1 MARRYSRD
9 NRGRFASAGTGATA
23 RGGRLRTAAGNKR
36 ATVTTKSGMVAQG
49 RMTGAPL
56 KGTIGKTDKSRLNIN
71 LTRPSKPGQRG
82 AYNEAR
88 MQIRANKAAPKPTAT
103 TTKLGGRLNPAKK
116 AFRAADK
123 KFLSTIQKE
132 KGISKA
138 ASDARRDAKI
148 SSDFTKTP
156 TTKGPKIN
164 NTISQTKE
172 KRDIETKQRL
182 FKQRIT
188 RAYNLP
194 STGTDIKGRRT
205 AKIKAK
211 AIATLQGT
219 KRPDVSDST
228 VGGLRRAR
236 TSTGYRAPSS
246 RLPTPS
252 RAARAQSRAQ
262 TLAKTQRFDAVGRRL
277 GNPTKMDK
285 RARTGARAVDFNNN
299 PKAFLRN
306 TLAQNIKSRG
316 PKGTA
321 GFVAKPRSL
330 TQAPKRIKKA
340 TTAAPKPAAA
350 SKTPSNKIAASPR
363 QLSRNEQTARDVM
376 TNKSFRS
383 DRQRIAEMQ
392 RRGIDRNA
400 DFVGL
405 VANVRAKQ
413 GGGTT
418 AKIKPASK
426 PAAASKST
434 ARPLSQRE
442 TQNLGLAKSNL
453 AISKE
458 RLAFAREAKAKAK
471 GPLEKL
477 KATDR
482 INEHQTNIRGLNKK
496 ITAINA
502 RPAPGRPITG
512 ADRSGNRKQ
521 LSAPRKSGAI
531 KGSIKRDASASS
543 KLKNKSGLNA
553 GKFKNIYMANANKAA
568 AAKRKRKP

>member
-9 NRGRFASAGTGATA
+9 NRGRFASTGSGATA

-88 MQIRANKAAPKPTAT
+88 TQIRAN
-103 TTKLGGRLNPAKK
+103 
-116 AFRAADK
+116 
-123 KFLSTIQKE
+123 
-132 KGISKA
+132 
-138 ASDARRDAKI
+138 
-148 SSDFTKTP
+148 
-156 TTKGPKIN
+156 
-164 NTISQTKE
+164 
-172 KRDIETKQRL
+172 
-182 FKQRIT
+182 
-188 RAYNLP
+188 
-194 STGTDIKGRRT
+194 
-205 AKIKAK
+205 
-211 AIATLQGT
+211 
-219 KRPDVSDST
+219 
-228 VGGLRRAR
+228 
-236 TSTGYRAPSS
+236 
-246 RLPTPS
+246 
-252 RAARAQSRAQ
+252 
-262 TLAKTQRFDAVGRRL
+262 
-277 GNPTKMDK
+277 
-285 RARTGARAVDFNNN
+285 
-299 PKAFLRN
+299 
-306 TLAQNIKSRG
+306 
-316 PKGTA
+316 
-321 GFVAKPRSL
+321 
-330 TQAPKRIKKA
+330 KA

-392 RRGIDRNA
+392 RRGIDRNT

-482 INEHQTNIRGLNKK
+482 INEHQTNIRGLNEK

-553 GKFKNIYMANANKAA
+553 DKFKNIYMANANKAA

>member
-9 NRGRFASAGTGATA
+9 NRGRFAPTGSGATA

-56 KGTIGKTDKSRLNIN
+56 KGTIGKTAKSRLNIN

-88 MQIRANKAAPKPTAT
+88 TQIRANKAATGQVGKAKPAVQA
-103 TTKLGGRLNPAKK
+103 KLGGRLNPAKK

-123 KFLSTIQKE
+123 KFLNTIQKE

-138 ASDARRDAKI
+138 ASDARRDAKS

-277 GNPTKMDK
+277 GNPTKMDNK
-285 RARTGARAVDFNNN
+285 ARTGARAVNFNSN
-299 PKAFLRN
+299 PKAFLRR
-306 TLAQNIKSRG
+306 TLVQNVQSRG
-316 PKGTA
+316 GKGTA

-340 TTAAPKPAAA
+340 TTATPKPAAA
-350 SKTPSNKIAASPR
+350 KGARLGGTRKTTKAAAPKNTTPNKTGQSKTLNKFNSRPVGTMVAGKGINLVPSAKRVPLQVQR
-363 QLSRNEQTARDVM
+363 KE
-376 TNKSFRS
+376 S
-383 DRQRIAEMQ
+383 D
-392 RRGIDRNA
+392 
-400 DFVGL
+400 
-405 VANVRAKQ
+405 
-413 GGGTT
+413 
-418 AKIKPASK
+418 
-426 PAAASKST
+426 
-434 ARPLSQRE
+434 
-442 TQNLGLAKSNL
+442 
-453 AISKE
+453 
-458 RLAFAREAKAKAK
+458 LAFARVATKAARKRAAAPAKAQQKQTTAQRTARAAANQKRITQSVLAK
-471 GPLEKL
+471 GGK
-477 KATDR
+477 
-482 INEHQTNIRGLNKK
+482 
-496 ITAINA
+496 
-502 RPAPGRPITG
+502 RPSP
-512 ADRSGNRKQ
+512 SRKQ
-521 LSAPRKSGAI
+521 RR
-531 KGSIKRDASASS
+531 SIMTAE
-543 KLKNKSGLNA
+543 
-553 GKFKNIYMANANKAA
+553 
-568 AAKRKRKP
+568 AAKRFYATKAVNTLNVNVKKPGFRLPRAKP